1 MNLVFDIGY
10 NKGEFSK
17 AILDKYPKCKVVA
30 VEANPVL
37 CDPVFGDS
45 IILIN
50 NLVGSEVGKEE
61 LFYINYQNG
70 ISTASQQ
77 WMESSRFAVGNKYI
91 DIVGGWSDAPITV
104 ETITL
109 DYLIEKYGHPD
120 FIKIDVEG
128 YELNVLKGL
137 TSKTG
142 HLCFEFTEE
151 QLEEDI
157 ECLDHLSSIGYTD
170 FGLVG
175 FFEEG
180 DSFPD
185 LTYSDAGDPYLRF
198 PKKYLSLQDISSILS
213 KFDPSRKIN
222 YGMLYV
228 K

>member
-17 AILDKYPKCKVVA
+17 ATLDKHPECKVVA
-30 VEANPVL
+30 VEANPAL
-37 CDPVFGDS
+37 CGPIFRDS
-45 IILIN
+45 ITLIN
-50 NLVGSEVGKEE
+50 NLVGSETGKEE
-61 LFYINYQNG
+61 LFYINYQDG
-70 ISTASQQ
+70 ISTASKQ

-91 DIVGGWSDAPITV
+91 DHVGGWSHAPIIVQTV
-104 ETITL
+104 TL
-109 DYLIEKYGHPD
+109 DYLIEKYGNPD

-142 HLCFEFTEE
+142 ELCFEFTEE

-157 ECLDHLSSIGYTD
+157 ECLEHLSSIGYTD

-185 LTYSDAGDPYLRF
+185 LTYSNEGDPYMCF
-198 PKKYLSLQDISSILS
+198 PKKYLSLQDISKILR

-222 YGMLYV
+222 YGMLYA

>member
-10 NKGEFSK
+10 NKGEFSR
-17 AILDKYPKCKVVA
+17 ATLDKHPECKVVA

-37 CDPVFGDS
+37 CGPMFGDS

-61 LFYINYQNG
+61 LFYINYQDG

-91 DIVGGWSDAPITV
+91 DSVGGWSDAPITV

-142 HLCFEFTEE
+142 ELCFEFTEE

-157 ECLDHLSSIGYTD
+157 ECLEHLSSIGYTG

-185 LTYSDAGDPYLRF
+185 LTYSDVGCYTPNET
-198 PKKYLSLQDISSILS
+198 
-213 KFDPSRKIN
+213 SRKN
-222 YGMLYV
+222 SRRDA
-228 K
+228 